1 MRRRL
6 TMILAGLAALT
17 ALALGGAAIANA
29 TGVVG
34 DDEGQKLSSSE
45 ADRAGAAALRAT
57 GGGTVQETERDNE
70 QGATFEVE
78 VKKADGSVVDVRLDS
93 SYRVVGVD
101 GDKETNDDDS
111 GGNEQEDADDN

>member
-34 DDEGQKLSSSE
+34 DDEGQQLSSSE
-45 ADRAGAAALRAT
+45 AERAGAAALRAT
-57 GGGTVQETERDNE
+57 GGGTVQETERDDE
-70 QGATFEVE
+70 KGATFEIE
-78 VKKADGSVVDVRLDS
+78 VKKPDGSVVDVRLDS
-93 SYRVVGVD
+93 SYRVVAVD
-101 GDKETNDDDS
+101 GDEENDD
-111 GGNEQEDADDN
+111 GGGSEQEDAGDN

>member
-6 TMILAGLAALT
+6 TMTLAGLAALA

-34 DDEGQKLSSSE
+34 DDEEQLSGSE

-57 GGGTVQETERDNE
+57 GGGSVLESERED
-70 QGATFEVE
+70 GAIEVE
-78 VKKADGSVVDVRLDS
+78 VRKPDGTVVEVQLDS
-93 SYRVVGVD
+93 SYRVVGVGDEESNEDD
-101 GDKETNDDDS
+101 GS
-111 GGNEQEDADDN
+111 EQEDAGDD

>member
-6 TMILAGLAALT
+6 TMILAGLAALA

-45 ADRAGAAALRAT
+45 AARAEAAALRAA
-57 GGGTVQETERDNE
+57 GGGTVQESERE
-70 QGATFEVE
+70 GTSYEVE
-78 VKKADGSVVDVRLDS
+78 VRKADGSIVEVQLDS
-93 SYRVVGVD
+93 SYRIIGVD
-101 GDKETNDDDS
+101 GDEETDDD
-111 GGNEQEDADDN
+111 GGEQDDAGEN